1 MSGYVDLHCHYVP
14 GIDDGVKSA
23 AEGVALVLALGG
35 IGFSKVVA
43 TPHIRLGMFDNEPE
57 MLREKFAE
65 FREFASQTSNVPEL
79 VLGCEHH
86 VDSGFDALLEAGR
99 LIPYEGAHA
108 VLIELP
114 PDQLPLHLDR
124 RIFALRRKRLRPV
137 IAHPERYAPF
147 FDRSDKLE
155 SLLDLGAVALL
166 DVMSLVDKYGRKPRK
181 AAERM
186 LEEGLY
192 DAACTDCHRPSDVPI
207 AAEAIAVLRGI
218 VGGEEAEF
226 LLGEGPTSILD
237 GTLET

>member
-1 MSGYVDLHCHYVP
+1 MSGFVDLHCHYVP
-14 GIDDGVKSA
+14 GIDDGVRTPE
-23 AEGVALVLALGG
+23 EGLALVSALGR
-35 IGFSKVVA
+35 IGFAKVVA
-43 TPHIRLGMFDNEPE
+43 TPHIRVGMFDNEPE
-57 MLREKFAE
+57 TLRAKFTDFHALAA
-65 FREFASQTSNVPEL
+65 RTPNLPEL

-86 VDSGFDALLEAGR
+86 VDSGFDTLLEAGR
-99 LIPYEGAHA
+99 LIPYEGGHA

-114 PDQLPLHLDR
+114 PDQLPLHLDK

-147 FDRSDKLE
+147 FERSEKLE
-155 SLLDLGAVALL
+155 GLLDLGAVALL
-166 DVMSLVDKYGRKPRK
+166 DVMSLVDKYGRRPRK

-207 AAEAIAVLRGI
+207 AAEAIAVLSRL
-218 VGGEEAEF
+218 VGKEEADF
-226 LLGEGPTSILD
+226 LLREGPAKILD